1 MWEKWKEVFKKITL
15 EDLEN
20 DFTIKYNNS
29 SIADYTKS
37 KKLNDIQNFMNYWQL
52 LWNDPA
58 RNAYIL
64 DQESIIKKVAELL
77 EIDGALLTP
86 EEYKRVREEWS
97 VATAQADTTAQV
109 EAQKTQ
115 QEAAQE
121 MQAEQNWWQSMS
133 PEQEVAEAEA
143 QAVLESTAPTWQQSF
158 EIPPTVVNS

>member
-1 MWEKWKEVFKKITL
+1 MGEKGSEIFKKISL

-20 DFTIKYNNS
+20 DFVIKYNNS

-37 KKLNDIQNFMNYWQL
+37 KKLNDIQNFMQYWQQL
-52 LWNDPA
+52 GNDPA

-64 DQESIIKKVAELL
+64 DQEAIIKMVADLL
-77 EIDGALLTP
+77 DIDGALLTP
-86 EEYKRVREEWS
+86 EEYKAVREERS
-97 VATAQADTTAQV
+97 IATAQADTTAQV

-121 MQAEQNWWQSMS
+121 MQAEQNWWAMS

-143 QAVLESTAPTWQQSF
+143 QAVLDSTAPVWEQSY
-158 EIPPTVVNS
+158 EIPPTVINE